1 MDCHFLL
8 QGIFPTQGPNLG
20 LLNCRQIPYLLS
32 HQGRLMMLDVMEKPN
47 ELSGQPNVIASV
59 QRCVPL
65 TLVLISRFFHPQSY
79 SFRPPYVSPRPWHH
93 LLTGL
98 PAPVWPSSPS
108 PVCSLGAQVCL
119 CHSSAQ
125 QPSVAP
131 HCPKEG
137 VHRKG
142 HYFSDPSYL
151 SLHPTDVHHT
161 HVQHTPGPLHRQA
174 PSLESPLPACQA
186 RCDPCA
192 DHTPGAVLSTLCE

>member
-8 QGIFPTQGPNLG
+8 QGIFPTQGPNPG

-47 ELSGQPNVIASV
+47 ELSGQPNVIVSV
-59 QRCVPL
+59 QLCVPL

-79 SFRPPYVSPRPWHH
+79 SFRPPYVSPRPWYH

-98 PAPVWPSSPS
+98 PAPVWSSSPS

-125 QPSVAP
+125 KPSVAP

-137 VHRKG
+137 IHRKG
-142 HYFSDPSYL
+142 HYF
-151 SLHPTDVHHT
+151 
-161 HVQHTPGPLHRQA
+161 Q
-174 PSLESPLPACQA
+174 
-186 RCDPCA
+186 
-192 DHTPGAVLSTLCE
+192 